1 MTQEAYKIIAMILVA
16 SLVVMPLVIL
26 FLRGSQAR
34 FNRHAR
40 EEEDRHECQLLR
52 GCDLPESSIKIMLES
67 EGRTYYPPEEE

>member
-1 MTQEAYKIIAMILVA
+1 MTTEAYKVIGITMIGLLVTLPLIILLIRSRVENFNAM
-16 SLVVMPLVIL
+16 
-26 FLRGSQAR
+26 
-34 FNRHAR
+34 AR